1 MREKRSRRRRTG
13 RKEESGT
20 TMQSTSTDDFIGA
33 SSSKAVSRKS
43 HNKGSPAD
51 VSPDS
56 KCPICLDRFENISHL
71 DRCLHRFC
79 FKCIKEWAKNKA
91 ECPLC
96 KQPFHS
102 IFHSVRAED
111 DFKEYVLRPTL
122 NGSFGSPDG
131 QRFRY
136 RTTMTRENQLPSQLP
151 MRTLR
156 SSAHRTFSPTDNG
169 VLFEGYTNRPSRQRG
184 SNIQQMMRRLASR
197 RQASAE
203 GRAMR
208 QIQEQELVNFRR
220 ALYRSGMHV
229 RNIQDGGRYRDIS
242 AEFFRR
248 NPACLHRLVP
258 WLKREL
264 TVLFGTHGSLVNIVQ
279 HIIMSNVTRYDMES
293 RAFLEDLQPF
303 LLHRTEHF
311 LHEFINFARCPYNMD
326 AYDQHANYDCPAPS
340 YEEGSESE
348 SSVITISPDEVNTGE
363 PDMPS
368 SSIEVGQSLWDD
380 ETPGPSYSTVEQA
393 TSSVLTTVDSSDEEP
408 SSSRLDSPHL
418 NTTTTDV
425 IQSQIIPTDDCI
437 IVGYVKPLA
446 ERTPELV
453 ELSSDSEPSLCE
465 VKLEQAKKPQETPFT
480 LYDSSE
486 SHRSSSASSQSSD
499 KQSPKIKQKLKT
511 SSDKSHLKKKKE
523 KRPTDASRRWLESR
537 KDEKDERHSYNEGTS
552 RRRERSL
559 SSDCYSRS
567 SRNKACDG
575 HKKWHTKSKQRTKT
589 REKKHKIWR
598 EGKRSRSR
606 DRSSSWRSRTV
617 SLSSESSRELNGSNL
632 RNRKRSKGRSQ
643 SRDNDNIDSYRSTY
657 HWEYTYY
664 SRNRDREEFQKSYK
678 RHSSGRGDCSRYSI
692 SPDYHLQ
699 TFSQRKESRKLR
711 ETNVDK
717 RNYQSRSRSNSRA
730 TTACALQ
737 TQSDKPGGKRKYKTR
752 HLEPQ
757 NKSKCETEVTN
768 GKEEHTQ
775 TAQGES
781 KDNLMAKS
789 SNEPKLKL
797 RKKTRSPSVEIVYE
811 GKCTQDAKR
820 HKKKKKKHKKKRRRE
835 QSSPVVIRIDSDS
848 DTSMRLGVP
857 NSNDVTRP
865 GKSDSVESNVALLSD
880 LPTPSTPVNTI
891 DGDCEAASPYSKAC
905 NLPSVNEYLDSST
918 DILDGLFFGESLDG
932 QAFLPAHSPT
942 KTSSL
947 LDETAV
953 SGLPISDSKLEQD
966 RETSTTPP
974 ITTASQETI
983 AENPQ
988 EMFAQTVCEHL
999 QTMPSIASPP
1009 TASEEST
1016 EENSQVIFAETV
1028 CEHLEDMVEHL
1039 SPTIL

>member
-1 MREKRSRRRRTG
+1 MREKRSRRRRAG
-13 RKEESGT
+13 RGEESAT
-20 TMQSTSTDDFIGA
+20 TMQSTTKDEFLGT
-33 SSSKAVSRKS
+33 SSSKAGSRKS

-136 RTTMTRENQLPSQLP
+136 RTTMTRDSHLPV
-151 MRTLR
+151 RTLR
-156 SSAHRTFSPTDNG
+156 SSAHRTFSPPDNG
-169 VLFEGYTNRPSRQRG
+169 VLFEGYTNRPSHQRG

-203 GRAMR
+203 GRTMR

-220 ALYRSGMHV
+220 ALYRSGMRV

-248 NPACLHRLVP
+248 NPACLHRLIP

-279 HIIMSNVTRYDMES
+279 HIIMSNVTRFDMES
-293 RAFLEDLQPF
+293 PAFLEDLQPF

-311 LHEFINFARCPYNMD
+311 LHEFINFARCPYNID

-340 YEEGSESE
+340 YEEGSASE
-348 SSVITISPDEVNTGE
+348 SSVITISPDEGNAME
-363 PDMPS
+363 PDVPS
-368 SSIEVGQSLWDD
+368 SSVEVGQALWDD

-393 TSSVLTTVDSSDEEP
+393 TNSLTTVDSSDEEP
-408 SSSRLDSPHL
+408 SSSRVDSTNL
-418 NTTTTDV
+418 NNDTTED
-425 IQSQIIPTDDCI
+425 IQSQSIPSDDCI

-446 ERTPELV
+446 DRTPELV
-453 ELSSDSEPSLCE
+453 QLSSDSEPSLCE
-465 VKLEQAKKPQETPFT
+465 VKIEQTKKPQERPLS

-486 SHRSSSASSQSSD
+486 SNRSSPTSSPSSD
-499 KQSPKIKQKLKT
+499 KQSRKAKHKA
-511 SSDKSHLKKKKE
+511 SNNKSHLKKKKE
-523 KRPTDASRRWLESR
+523 KKTTDAYSKKLFESR
-537 KDEKDERHSYNEGTS
+537 KDEKHSYNEAMS
-552 RRRERSL
+552 RWREQSL

-567 SRNKACDG
+567 SRNKAYDG
-575 HKKWHTKSKQRTKT
+575 HKKCHSKSKPRAKT
-589 REKKHKIWR
+589 RDKKHKSWR
-598 EGKRSRSR
+598 ERRRSRSR
-606 DRSSSWRSRTV
+606 DRSLSWRSRTV
-617 SLSSESSRELNGSNL
+617 SLSSESSRERHGS
-632 RNRKRSKGRSQ
+632 RCRSKKRSRGRSR
-643 SRDNDNIDSYRSTY
+643 SRDSDKRDNYRSTY

-664 SRNRDREEFQKSYK
+664 SRNRDTEEFQKSYK
-678 RHSSGRGDCSRYSI
+678 KHSRGRGHCSRYTA

-699 TFSQRKESRKLR
+699 TFSQRKELRKQR
-711 ETNVDK
+711 ETTADK
-717 RNYQSRSRSNSRA
+717 RHHQSRNHSSSLA
-730 TTACALQ
+730 TTTGAQQ
-737 TQSDKPGGKRKYKTR
+737 TQSDKPSGKRKYKTR

-757 NKSKCETEVTN
+757 NKNKSNCETAVTN
-768 GKEEHTQ
+768 GKDDHVQ
-775 TAQGES
+775 TTLKGS
-781 KDNLMAKS
+781 GDNLIDKS
-789 SNEPKLKL
+789 SDEPKLKW

-811 GKCTQDAKR
+811 GKSTQDAKL

-835 QSSPVVIRIDSDS
+835 PSSPIVIRIDSDS
-848 DTSMRLGVP
+848 DTSVRLDVP
-857 NSNDVTRP
+857 SNNDVDARP
-865 GKSDSVESNVALLSD
+865 GIRNSVESNMALLSD
-880 LPTPSTPVNTI
+880 SPPIRNM
-891 DGDCEAASPYSKAC
+891 DRDCEESASPYSKAC
-905 NLPSVNEYLDSST
+905 NLPSVSEYLDTAT

-932 QAFLPAHSPT
+932 QSFLPAPSPP
-942 KTSSL
+942 KTPSL
-947 LDETAV
+947 LYETAV
-953 SGLPISDSKLEQD
+953 TGFPTSEAKLTQD
-966 RETSTTPP
+966 RETSTPP
-974 ITTASQETI
+974 ITTDAQETL
-983 AENPQ
+983 AEKSH
-988 EMFAQTVCEHL
+988 AILAGTVCEHL
-999 QTMPSIASPP
+999 ENILSIAPP
-1009 TASEEST
+1009 LISSEEST
-1016 EENSQVIFAETV
+1016 AENSQDTFTETV
-1028 CEHLEDMVEHL
+1028 CEHLEDIIEHL